1 MTKRQKIKHTIGE
14 TRDFI
19 WSSRWSVFHERVDY
33 CGELAAANKVFERHR
48 VAAVWPPFD
57 PYFGAWRA
65 IPARLFR
72 LCDEGEGV
80 AGAAKG

>member
-1 MTKRQKIKHTIGE
+1 MSASIIA
-14 TRDFI
+14 
-19 WSSRWSVFHERVDY
+19 VA
-33 CGELAAANKVFERHR
+33 ELAAANKGLRTPTLPHTIR